1 MISSPDRR
9 QQQDMKRIEY
19 GTGEK
24 QYGTHD
30 RKTQRRAS
38 IGRIPLR
45 VIETTVFSSHLET
58 GEYRRKK
65 LEAP

>member
-1 MISSPDRR
+1 
-9 QQQDMKRIEY
+9 MKRIEY